1 MILLIDNRE
10 PTSITYKII
19 ELNNETK
26 YSIQVEQLEV
36 GDFCL
41 YDDIEKKPVIIFERK
56 SLQDL
61 DSSIKDGRYNE
72 QSLRLSNVD
81 IHNHNIYYI
90 IEGNIGNY
98 RNRDKIKTLRSS
110 IVSLSYYKGFS
121 VINTIDA
128 NDTAN
133 TLYNFFDKI
142 MKEKKREPYYKPKLI
157 IDKNMNNDDTNE
169 KQEQQDN
176 NDIEYVKNLKNQK
189 KSQITKNNILA
200 IMLNQIPSV
209 SSLSSIAITHI
220 YKSLDELMYVLK
232 NDPDKISEICLENG
246 RRINKN
252 IVHNLKHYLIRDE

>member
-10 PTSITYKII
+10 PTSITHKII

-26 YSIQVEQLEV
+26 YSIQVQQLEV
-36 GDFCL
+36 GDFCF
-41 YDDIEKKPVIIFERK
+41 YDEQEKKPVIIFERK

-142 MKEKKREPYYKPKLI
+142 MREKKREPYYKLQSI
-157 IDKNMNNDDTNE
+157 NDNMNNDDTNE

-209 SSLSSIAITHI
+209 SSLSSIAITQI

-252 IVHNLKHYLIRDE
+252 IVQNLKYYLIRDE

>member
-19 ELNNETK
+19 ELNNENK
-26 YSIQVEQLEV
+26 YKVQVQQLDV
-36 GDFCL
+36 GDFCF
-41 YDDIEKKPVIIFERK
+41 YDDVEKKPIIILERK

-81 IHNHNIYYI
+81 IHNHNIYYV
-90 IEGNIGNY
+90 IEGIVANY

-110 IVSLSYYKGFS
+110 IVSLNYYKGFS
-121 VINTIDA
+121 VINTVDA

-133 TLYNFFDKI
+133 TVYNFFDKI
-142 MKEKKREPYYKPKLI
+142 MREKKREPYYKLESMN
-157 IDKNMNNDDTNE
+157 KNMDNNEYSNE
-169 KQEQQDN
+169 EIN
-176 NDIEYVKNLKNQK
+176 NDIEYVKNVKNQK

-209 SSLSSIAITHI
+209 SSVSSIAITQI

-232 NDPDKISEICLENG
+232 NEPDKISEICLENG

-252 IVHNLKHYLIRDE
+252 IVQNLKYYLLQDE

>member
-19 ELNNETK
+19 ELNNENK
-26 YSIQVEQLEV
+26 YKVQVQQLDV
-36 GDFCL
+36 GDFCF
-41 YDDIEKKPVIIFERK
+41 YDDVEKKPIIILERK

-81 IHNHNIYYI
+81 IHNHNIYYV
-90 IEGNIGNY
+90 IEGIVANY

-110 IVSLSYYKGFS
+110 IVSLNYYKGFS
-121 VINTIDA
+121 VINTVDA

-133 TLYNFFDKI
+133 TVYNFFDKI
-142 MKEKKREPYYKPKLI
+142 MREKKREPYYKLESMN
-157 IDKNMNNDDTNE
+157 KNMDNNEYSNE
-169 KQEQQDN
+169 EIN
-176 NDIEYVKNLKNQK
+176 NDIEYVKNVKNQK

-209 SSLSSIAITHI
+209 SSVSSIAITQI

-232 NDPDKISEICLENG
+232 HEPDKISEICLENG

-252 IVHNLKHYLIRDE
+252 IVQNLKYYLLQHE

>member
-26 YSIQVEQLEV
+26 YSIQVQQLEV
-36 GDFCL
+36 GDFCF

>member
-10 PTSITYKII
+10 PTTITYKII
-19 ELNNETK
+19 ELNNESK
-26 YSIQVEQLEV
+26 YNVQVQQLDV
-36 GDFCL
+36 GDFCF
-41 YDDIEKKPVIIFERK
+41 YDDVEKKPIVILERK

-90 IEGNIGNY
+90 IEGNVANY

-121 VINTIDA
+121 VINTVDA

-133 TLYNFFDKI
+133 TVYNFFDKI
-142 MKEKKREPYYKPKLI
+142 MREKKREPYYRLQSI
-157 IDKNMNNDDTNE
+157 NDNINKED
-169 KQEQQDN
+169 DN
-176 NDIEYVKNLKNQK
+176 NEEINTDSNSNEYVKNLKNQK

-209 SSLSSIAITHI
+209 SSISSIAITQI

-252 IVHNLKHYLIRDE
+252 IVQNLKYYLIRDE